1 MPPSS
6 DKQRFHAHVGA
17 ENDHVGNAD
26 PEAFPV
32 LWGQLFKLVLSP
44 AQKKAGDISD
54 MPSF

>member
-6 DKQRFHAHVGA
+6 DKQRFHVHVGA